1 MTLVLES
8 VRAAIGYLRTLV
20 RRASSPSDR
29 RVARQTFWLG
39 SITAV
44 QVVGG
49 LVQIPITAR
58 MLGPDGFGIL
68 AVIIAGASL
77 IYGLLAIPGG
87 HAIMTFVTRAVA
99 EGRPEEAGAV
109 LRFTLVLSQG
119 ISLVAYAVI
128 VILTL
133 TVSGLLSMGEAHVSA
148 MLLYGLTGILLATS
162 SETMAVLRLA
172 DRVYLGFGVTLVSRL
187 TGLGL
192 IVVAWQTGGGLYEV
206 VTASVVAAAVSGA
219 GMLAFAAAS
228 LRRAG
233 IAGFFR
239 SYSFKVPSDIVRFH
253 SGMFAQASLGTLN
266 SHLDPILVS
275 FFTGT
280 ADIGLYRAARRVIDT
295 ARQPFGLLAS
305 GVQPEYSKQWYSG
318 QGAELRRTALRF
330 SLAAFAMAVGGFGLL
345 ALFREPFVRLFL
357 GEEFLY
363 AADVLLILVP
373 GALLAT
379 VTSVISVMPIAVGRV
394 WPTLAP
400 MIAGLAAAAVAF
412 VILVPAYGAVGAA
425 WARTVH
431 YLVAVAVLLP
441 FVVSILRE
449 SRYIRES
456 SGSPEGGAI
465 DPGLGTLSKG
475 GGNV

>member
-1 MTLVLES
+1 MVRLFQES
-8 VRAAIGYLRTLV
+8 RRAVMGRVRALL
-20 RRASSPSDR
+20 SPSDR
-29 RVARQTFWLG
+29 RVARQTFWMG

-58 MLGPDGFGIL
+58 ILGPEGFGIL

-128 VILTL
+128 FVLTL
-133 TVSGLLSMGEAHVSA
+133 TVSSLLSMGESHVSA

-162 SETMAVLRLA
+162 SESMAVLRLA
-172 DRVYLGFGVTLVSRL
+172 DRVQLGFVVAVVSRL

-192 IVVAWQTGGGLYEV
+192 IVVAWQTGGGLHEV

-219 GMLAFAAAS
+219 GMLSFAAYS
-228 LRRAG
+228 VRRAG
-233 IAGFFR
+233 IVGFLR

-253 SGMFAQASLGTLN
+253 SGMFAQASIGTLN
-266 SHLDPILVS
+266 AHLDPILVS

-280 ADIGLYRAARRVIDT
+280 ADVGLYRAARRVIDT

-318 QGAELRRTALRF
+318 QGAALRRTALRF
-330 SLAAFAMAVGGFGLL
+330 SLLALAMAVAGFGLL
-345 ALFREPFVRLFL
+345 ALFREPFIRFFL
-357 GEEFLY
+357 GEEFL
-363 AADVLLILVP
+363 ATADLLIILIP

-379 VTSVISVMPIAVGRV
+379 VTSVASVIPIAAGRV

-412 VILVPAYGAVGAA
+412 VVLVPAYGAAGAA

-431 YLVAVAVLLP
+431 YLVAVAVVTP
-441 FVVSILRE
+441 FVVSMLRQ
-449 SRYIRES
+449 SRCLEAP
-456 SGSPEGGAI
+456 SGSQETVAI
-465 DPGLGTLSKG
+465 EPGLSPMPRGTDS
-475 GGNV
+475 V

>member
-1 MTLVLES
+1 MGRVRSLVAR
-8 VRAAIGYLRTLV
+8 V
-20 RRASSPSDR
+20 SSPSDR
-29 RVARQTFWLG
+29 RVARQTFWMG
-39 SITAV
+39 AITGV

-49 LVQIPITAR
+49 LVQIPIVAR
-58 MLGPDGFGIL
+58 MLGPDGFGTL

-87 HAIMTFVTRAVA
+87 HAIMAFVTRAVA

-128 VILTL
+128 VVLTL

-162 SETMAVLRLA
+162 SESMAVLRLA
-172 DRVYLGFGVTLVSRL
+172 DRVYLGFAVTAASRL

-192 IVVAWQTGGGLYEV
+192 IVVAWQTGGGLHEV
-206 VTASVVAAAVSGA
+206 VTASVVAAAVSGV
-219 GMLAFAAAS
+219 GMLTFAAVS
-228 LRRAG
+228 VRRAG
-233 IAGFFR
+233 IAGFLR
-239 SYSFKVPSDIVRFH
+239 SYSLKVPSDIVRFH
-253 SGMFAQASLGTLN
+253 TGIFAQASIGTL
-266 SHLDPILVS
+266 SAHLDPILVS

-280 ADIGLYRAARRVIDT
+280 ADVGLYRAARRVIDT
-295 ARQPFGLLAS
+295 ARRPFSLLAS

-330 SLAAFAMAVGGFGLL
+330 SLAALAMAVAGFGLL

-357 GEEFLY
+357 GEEFVA
-363 AADVLLILVP
+363 AADLLLILIP

-379 VTSVISVMPIAVGRV
+379 VTSVVSVIPIAAGRV
-394 WPTLAP
+394 WPALAP

-412 VILVPAYGAVGAA
+412 VLLVPAYGAAGAA

-431 YLVAVAVLLP
+431 YLVAVAVLTP
-441 FVVSILRE
+441 FVVSILRQ
-449 SRYIRES
+449 SRSIVAS
-456 SGSPEGGAI
+456 SETPGSTAVGPGAGPLTNGGGA
-465 DPGLGTLSKG
+465 
-475 GGNV
+475 V